1 MNWTD
6 WMHLSFLSLHL
17 GALVG
22 TLLFQMWKGIRILMR
37 DVCDIPLLCK
47 LLKCVVCF
55 YYIPFLIL
63 TIRALR
69 VQYGYWYGVFS
80 LERAAVVLR
89 IPETIWL
96 AGTAGRSLRE
106 VRVYRDS
113 RWYMQTGS
121 MCCPRELR
129 AECEALRKRLG
140 IRRFVR
146 YRVKYMQDAAFTQG
160 LFRPVIYLPMEGLDR
175 QEREIVILHEMN
187 HIRNR
192 DALWMLL
199 VTVLSCIYW
208 FLPWME
214 EMRVEMD
221 LWSEYRCDLATCLEA
236 GGARIYFDVLIRLVL
251 RSAGGLR
258 SAGLMELCPD
268 KNELYQRISMI
279 RKHQK
284 LEPRRKS
291 AVAFISFFFYLASGV
306 TVCVCTMFALDL
318 YQNVSLFTTEMVC
331 ERSESSGRAEYMV
344 LPDGEA
350 GSLPAFDQM
359 GDMRAAS
366 TVGLAWRMP
375 EGVLGSSSK
384 FRKCSGSTLSILL
397 RIEPADAVIWA
408 GIVDPHGNLYYISGK
423 NVLSHTFSLTSTGY
437 YRFFLYNHSPEK
449 ITVVGSYIR

>member
-291 AVAFISFFFYLASGV
+291 AVAFISFFFIWRAALRCACVPCLRWICIKMFLFLRRKWSVRGV
-306 TVCVCTMFALDL
+306 KAVEGRSTWSSRM
-318 YQNVSLFTTEMVC
+318 
-331 ERSESSGRAEYMV
+331 ERREACPPLIRWETCGLRAPWVLPGGCRKESWVPPQSSGNAPAAPCRSCC
-344 LPDGEA
+344 
-350 GSLPAFDQM
+350 GSNRR
-359 GDMRAAS
+359 MR
-366 TVGLAWRMP
+366 
-375 EGVLGSSSK
+375 
-384 FRKCSGSTLSILL
+384 
-397 RIEPADAVIWA
+397 
-408 GIVDPHGNLYYISGK
+408 
-423 NVLSHTFSLTSTGY
+423 
-437 YRFFLYNHSPEK
+437 
-449 ITVVGSYIR
+449 